1 MVGLLFITH
10 CGIGKEIIKASEL
23 ILGPLEA
30 VDHISIESLLDSEEL
45 MANVREKI
53 KALDKGDG
61 VLIMTDMFGG
71 TPCNISIPFLESEGV
86 EVIAGV
92 CLPMVVAIAK
102 KRGTKPLREL
112 AQEAVSTA
120 KEKIYLVRELLPKE
134 GESGAHSTG

>member
-45 MANVREKI
+45 IANVREKI

-71 TPCNISIPFLESEGV
+71 TPCNISI
-86 EVIAGV
+86 
-92 CLPMVVAIAK
+92 
-102 KRGTKPLREL
+102 
-112 AQEAVSTA
+112 
-120 KEKIYLVRELLPKE
+120 
-134 GESGAHSTG
+134 